1 MTGRWVTAR
10 TNRARYGACAFCRR
24 VWSALADGGRA
35 ITTHGPRVVKRFGE
49 EVATGIR
56 LMVAAGLSVSFIAKL
71 VTDQVLGQLTQ
82 SQVKAA
88 ARLDALINSP
98 NDSVAL
104 GAAKSVS
111 YHPAGRVE
119 GRPGF
124 GGAGGGV
131 GTITSGANQC
141 KR

>member
-1 MTGRWVTAR
+1 
-10 TNRARYGACAFCRR
+10 
-24 VWSALADGGRA
+24 
-35 ITTHGPRVVKRFGE
+35 
-49 EVATGIR
+49 
-56 LMVAAGLSVSFIAKL
+56 MVAAGLSVSFIAKL

-111 YHPAGRVE
+111 Y
-119 GRPGF
+119 
-124 GGAGGGV
+124 
-131 GTITSGANQC
+131 
-141 KR
+141 